1 MSLLKVTDLK
11 KHFGGVR
18 ALDGV
23 SFTVQSGEC
32 VALIGP
38 NGAGKST
45 CFATLAGQHRPGAGT
60 VEWGTGAQAD
70 VQLHNVTGLSAAALS
85 ARGIGRTFQVA
96 QVFEALTVL
105 QNLQLATRK
114 GRGFQGFGLLAKQ
127 HTASSQALLAQLGL
141 EQVAHTTALAL
152 PYGLKKR
159 LELGIALAAK
169 PQLLLLDEPAAG
181 LAEQERAALMALVK
195 NLTMPTPNQP
205 QAQPQPL
212 AVLYTEHNMDAVF
225 GIADR
230 VLVLIDGQLAA
241 QGTAQEVAHNPL
253 VRQRYLGRT
262 QGGQPEG
269 QRVGQLTGQI
279 VGQIVGHSVN
289 QPAIQPAIQQA
300 ISIANPIANSH
311 ALPAGASESA
321 PAVLSIDNLSA
332 WWGPAQALFNVSLQV
347 GTNEL
352 VVLKGLNGAGKST
365 LLQAI
370 MGCGPRNFCTSSY
383 QINSKKISLQ
393 NGAQGLPSH
402 QRARLGLGYVPED
415 RRLFAALTVQQNLR
429 IACSASPADTAQREA
444 RVLDLFPALKTML
457 HRPAA
462 HMSGGEQQMLAL
474 ARTLMAGPSL
484 LLLDEPCEGIA
495 PVLVEHMASA
505 LLQLKSQGV
514 PMLVAEQNPILADH
528 ADRVLTLAA
537 GRL

>member
-1 MSLLKVTDLK
+1 MALLKVTGLK

-45 CFATLAGQHRPGAGT
+45 CFAALAGQHRPDAGT
-60 VEWGTGAQAD
+60 VEWGTGAQVD
-70 VQLHNVTGLSAAALS
+70 VPLHNVTGLGAAALS

-114 GRGFQGFGLLAKQ
+114 GMGFQGFSFLAQQ

-169 PQLLLLDEPAAG
+169 PLLLLLDEPAAG

-195 NLTMPTPNQP
+195 NLTMSTPSQP
-205 QAQPQPL
+205 QPQPL

-241 QGTAQEVAHNPL
+241 QGTTQQVAHNPL

-269 QRVGQLTGQI
+269 QLEGQT
-279 VGQIVGHSVN
+279 VN
-289 QPAIQPAIQQA
+289 QPAIP
-300 ISIANPIANSH
+300 ISNPGASSH
-311 ALPAGASESA
+311 AIPASAPVPA
-321 PAVLSIDNLSA
+321 PAVLSIDNLNA

-347 GTNEL
+347 SASEL

-370 MGCGPRNFCTSSY
+370 MGCGPRNCCTSSY

-393 NGAQGLPSH
+393 NGSHGLPSH

-462 HMSGGEQQMLAL
+462 HMSGGQQQMLAL
-474 ARTLMAGPSL
+474 ARTLMTGPSL

-495 PVLVEHMASA
+495 PLLVEHMANA

-514 PMLVAEQNPILADH
+514 PMLVAEQNHILTDH
-528 ADRVLTLAA
+528 ADRVLTLVA